1 MRYVKSKKPGT
12 LNITSLMDVM
22 TIILVYLLKSFSSE
36 GQILTNA
43 ENLVLPMSSSRT
55 SPKEV
60 SLGLYITYDWILVDN
75 IPIVK
80 TSEVRNNKW
89 ISSVAGISVTPI
101 KEKLEK
107 TMEIEKNMVKRG
119 ALERVKGEI
128 VMQIDKNIAYDV
140 LYKIMATCGEVGY
153 NHMRFAVMGKPE
165 GE

>member
-1 MRYVKSKKPGT
+1 MRYVKSKKPGS

-22 TIILVYLLKSFSSE
+22 TIILVYLLKSYSSE

-43 ENLVLPMSSSRT
+43 DNLVLPMSTSKV
-55 SPKEV
+55 SPKEAT
-60 SLGLYITYDWILVDN
+60 LGLFITLDWVLVDN
-75 IPIVK
+75 IPVLKTNEVK
-80 TSEVRNNKW
+80 DNNWVSEE
-89 ISSVAGISVTPI
+89 AGISVTPL
-101 KEKLEK
+101 KERLDKC
-107 TMEIEKNMVKRG
+107 MEVEKNMVKKG

-128 VMQIDKNIAYDV
+128 VMQIDKNVAYDV